1 MGGEVAPASQLAA
14 PRPSAGLARQTPAW
28 WPKLVAQ
35 ERQLFFF
42 CAFECLPL
50 LLVLAMYLVLD
61 ASVYSG
67 PFCACPFF
75 LPLSV
80 SSPAIADIVIMDAS
94 SSCALFASSK
104 VGWPCH

>member
-14 PRPSAGLARQTPAW
+14 PRPSAELARQDPC
-28 WPKLVAQ
+28 LVAQ
-35 ERQLFFF
+35 ARRSGTSALLLLSLR
-42 CAFECLPL
+42 CPPL
-50 LLVLAMYLVLD
+50 LLVLAMYLVLV

-67 PFCACPFF
+67 PFCACPLF

-80 SSPAIADIVIMDAS
+80 SSPAIADIIIMDAS
-94 SSCALFASSK
+94 SSCALFSSSK